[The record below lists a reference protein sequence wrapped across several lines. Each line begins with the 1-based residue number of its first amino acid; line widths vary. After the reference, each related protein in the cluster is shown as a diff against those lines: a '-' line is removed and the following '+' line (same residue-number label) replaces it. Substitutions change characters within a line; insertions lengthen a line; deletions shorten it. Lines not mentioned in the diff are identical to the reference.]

1 MWSGQDKVWV
11 HYVKHIIAADI
22 NSAALLGIYLRQ
34 MSLTK
39 AYIPYLE
46 VIDIQKYKVV
56 KDKLKVRKALR
67 DRADMPFVFVVCKN

>member
-22 NSAALLGIYLRQ
+22 DSAAMLGIYIRQ

-39 AYIPYLE
+39 SYIPYLE
-46 VIDIQKYKVV
+46 VIDLQKYKLI
-56 KDKLKVRKALR
+56 KDKDKVRKALNER
-67 DRADMPFVFVVCKN
+67 GNMPFIFIACKN